1 MKSRPRI
8 LMDCDPGIDDAF
20 AIMCALRYCDLAA
33 ITTVNGNV
41 SVHNTTRNARHLVH
55 LAGAEVPVHRGAA
68 APMQVPAITADEI
81 HGISGLGDLFVPDS
95 PNPESDVSAI
105 DAIIDFCSQGSATIV
120 ATGPLT
126 NIAQAFATDPTLV
139 NRIDRLFWM
148 GGSTTVGN
156 VTEKA
161 EFNAWADPHAV
172 AATFDSGVAITM
184 FGLNLT
190 HQVRMNSEHVTT
202 LRQAD
207 TTTSA
212 ELADLLDYYSE
223 HGVASAEGQPVHDTC
238 ALLGLTH
245 PELFQVAESN
255 IVAHVDDD
263 RRGMTEVTNHADTDG
278 LPSVD
283 VLVAHTADASAV
295 IDLVINAAIDPLGGS
310 VQ

>member
-1 MKSRPRI
+1 MNSRPRI

-41 SVHNTTRNARHLVH
+41 SVDHTTRNARHLVH

-81 HGISGLGDLFVPDS
+81 HGISGLGDLLVPES
-95 PNPESDVSAI
+95 PNLESDVPAV
-105 DAIIDFCSQGSATIV
+105 DAIIDFCSQRGATIV

-126 NIAQAFATDPTLV
+126 NIAQAFAKDPTLV
-139 NRIDRLFWM
+139 DRIDRLFWM

-156 VTEKA
+156 ATEKA

-172 AATFDSGVAITM
+172 AATFDSGVNITM

-190 HQVRMNSEHVTT
+190 HQVRMNSEHTAA

-207 TTTSA
+207 TTTSS

-223 HGVASAEGQPVHDTC
+223 HGVVSAEGQPVHDTC

-255 IVAHVDDD
+255 IVAHVADDD
-263 RRGMTEVTNHADTDG
+263 RRGMTEVKNQSDTDG
-278 LPSVD
+278 HPVN

-295 IDLVINAAIDPLGGS
+295 IDLVINAAVDPLGGS
-310 VQ
+310 GQ